1 MKAKHTILMI
11 ALGFAIGY
19 LGTLTTI
26 FPRSEAGILVIIG
39 TLLKVIG
46 ILWLAYKVINYEGFR
61 KFMNR

>member
-1 MKAKHTILMI
+1 MI

-19 LGTLTTI
+19 LATLTSI
-26 FPRSEAGILVIIG
+26 FRGEAGVLIIIG